1 MNEIKEYTE
10 TVFEDIKHIDE
21 LGNEYWYARELM
33 PLLEYIKWEN
43 FDNVIQKA
51 VISYKNSNND
61 DSYWLP
67 EVRKPII
74 TGKGKEE
81 FIKDYKL
88 SRYICY
94 LIVQNA
100 IPKKKMVALGQ
111 TYFAIQTRKQEL
123 SELEYNNLT
132 EDEKRLYRRNQARK
146 GNFNLNKTAVNSG
159 VKDLARFHNAGY
171 KGLYNGETADDIFKR
186 KKLRY
191 REDILDNMG
200 SEELADNIFRI
211 AQTDAKLKRDNVDNE
226 YTANSVHFEVGRE
239 VRNSIERLGGTMPED
254 LPTPDKSL
262 KDLEKEKNVK
272 LSNNNH
278 KVIDKLYEII

>member
-1 MNEIKEYTE
+1 MNKIKEYTE
-10 TVFEDIKHIDE
+10 KLFEDIKHIDE
-21 LGNEYWYARELM
+21 AGNEYWLARELM
-33 PLLEYIKWEN
+33 PLLEYSKWEN
-43 FDNVIQKA
+43 FNNVIQKA
-51 VISYKNSNND
+51 LISYKNSNCD

-100 IPKKKMVALGQ
+100 NPKKKLIALGQ

-123 SELEYNNLT
+123 SEREYSELT
-132 EDEKRLYRRNQARK
+132 EDEKRFYQRDLTRK
-146 GNFNLNKTAVNSG
+146 GNYSLNIAAKKAG
-159 VKDLARFHNAGY
+159 VKNFDRFHNFGY
-171 KGLYNGETADDIFKR
+171 KGLYNGETANDIAKR

-200 SEELADNIFRI
+200 SEELAANLFRI
-211 AQTDAKLKRDNVDNE
+211 TQTEAKLKRM
-226 YTANSVHFEVGRE
+226 EVQCQK
-239 VRNSIERLGGTMPED
+239 IYQRL
-254 LPTPDKSL
+254 KR
-262 KDLEKEKNVK
+262 V
-272 LSNNNH
+272 
-278 KVIDKLYEII
+278 